1 YDSLRAR
8 CRERWRFPAAG
19 TERKP
24 AAGGTRLSLKRTERS
39 YHAAWERESEA
50 IERLIG
56 VIAQWI
62 V

>member
-1 YDSLRAR
+1 MYDSL
-8 CRERWRFPAAG
+8 RERWRFPAAG

-24 AAGGTRLSLKRTERS
+24 AAGGTRLLLKRSERS

-56 VIAQWI
+56 GIA
-62 V
+62 